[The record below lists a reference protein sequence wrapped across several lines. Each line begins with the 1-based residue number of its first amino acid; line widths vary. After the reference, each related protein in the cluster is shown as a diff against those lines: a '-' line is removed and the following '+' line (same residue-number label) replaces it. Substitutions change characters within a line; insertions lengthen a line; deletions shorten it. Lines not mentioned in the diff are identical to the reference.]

1 MGITGTIITV
11 AAGAALI
18 GGASGAAVYHYKQK
32 RQQEEEYQQILN
44 YKRQFQNSNLTRR
57 RVICRYNKIN

>member
-44 YKRQFQNSNLTRR
+44 YKRQFQNLKLTKR